1 MRNRRLVKVVGAL
14 VGLAL
19 IAAACGD
26 DDDDADSSGSADT
39 TASADTS
46 GSADTTASAD
56 TSGGADTTATADT
69 SGSADTTASADTG
82 GGGGGDVQELSIAF
96 VGPLTGGAANLGIY
110 IRDGAKVAVE
120 QFNEAHGDQFNITM
134 EEFDT
139 QGDPAQ
145 APTVLD
151 DYIGNEDILGLV
163 GPAFSG
169 ETRAVLPTLT
179 EEGLVMVSASA
190 TNVELPDV
198 VPGGASFHRV
208 LPDDAAQAAGL
219 IKYLTTTLQPATI
232 AIVHDNSEYGK
243 GLAVDQLAAQL
254 AGSGIEIVTTE
265 AIDPE
270 SEDFSA
276 AVNAVKA
283 ANPEVIFYGGYYEEA
298 GQLKKQLADAG
309 VTAQFISGDGALDA
323 GFIEAA
329 GDAAEGATL
338 SCPCYFASEAAPDP
352 AISEFA
358 TAYEEINGTV
368 PGTYSTEAFDAANIL
383 LNGILEGNTDRA
395 SLLAYVDGLT
405 DVPYA
410 ISKEVVFAENGNI
423 EAQGIFLFEVK
434 DGAITLLAATDD
446 L

>member
-1 MRNRRLVKVVGAL
+1 MGNRRFVKAAAVL
-14 VGLAL
+14 CGLAL
-19 IAAACGD
+19 VTAACGD
-26 DDDDADSSGSADT
+26 DSDSSGDT
-39 TASADTS
+39 TT
-46 GSADTTASAD
+46 
-56 TSGGADTTATADT
+56 
-69 SGSADTTASADTG
+69 TG
-82 GGGGGDVQELSIAF
+82 GGGEVQELSIAF
-96 VGPLTGGAANLGIY
+96 VGPLTGGAANLGVY
-110 IRDGAKVAVE
+110 IRDGAKVAVD
-120 QFNEAHGDQFNITM
+120 QFNEEHGDEFNITM
-134 EEFDT
+134 EEYDT

-151 DYIGNEDILGLV
+151 EYIGNEDILGLV

-208 LPDDAAQAAGL
+208 LPDDAAQAAGVA
-219 IKYLTTTLQPATI
+219 KYLTASLKPTSI

-243 GLAVDQLAAQL
+243 GLAEDQLAPL
-254 AGSGIEIVTTE
+254 LEGEIEIVATE
-265 AIDPE
+265 VIDPE

-283 ANPEVIFYGGYYEEA
+283 AAPEAIFYGGYYEEA

-309 VTAQFISGDGALDA
+309 VDATFISGDGALDS
-323 GFIEAA
+323 GFVDAA
-329 GDAAEGATL
+329 GDAADGAIL
-338 SCPCYFASEAAPDP
+338 SCPCFFASEAAEDP

-358 TAYEEINGTV
+358 TQYEEINGSV
-368 PGTYSTEAFDAANIL
+368 PGTYSTEAYDAANIL
-383 LNGILEGNTDRA
+383 LNGILEGNTDRE
-395 SLLAYVDGLT
+395 SLLGFVDGLT

-410 ISKEVVFAENGNI
+410 ISKEVVFEENGNI
-423 EAQGIFLFEVK
+423 EAQGIFLFKVE
-434 DGAITLLAATDD
+434 DGAIVLEAATDD

>member
-1 MRNRRLVKVVGAL
+1 MRNRRLVKVAAL
-14 VGLAL
+14 LAGLAML
-19 IAAACGD
+19 AAACGD
-26 DDDDADSSGSADT
+26 DDT
-39 TASADTS
+39 
-46 GSADTTASAD
+46 
-56 TSGGADTTATADT
+56 
-69 SGSADTTASADTG
+69 DTG
-82 GGGGGDVQELSIAF
+82 GDGGDGGGDVQELSIAF

-120 QFNEAHGDQFNITM
+120 QFNEEHADEFKITM

-169 ETRAVLPTLT
+169 ETRAILPTIT

-198 VPGGASFHRV
+198 VPGGSPSFHRM

-219 IKYLTTTLQPATI
+219 VKYLTTDLQPATI

-254 AGSGIEIVTTE
+254 ASTDIEIVTTE

-283 ANPEVIFYGGYYEEA
+283 ANPEAVFFGGYYEEA
-298 GQLKKQLADAG
+298 GQLKKQLADAS
-309 VTAQFISGDGALDA
+309 VDAQFISDDGALDV
-323 GFIEAA
+323 GFIDAA
-329 GDAAEGATL
+329 GDAAEGAVL
-338 SCPCYFASEAAPDP
+338 SCPCFFASEAAEDK
-352 AISEFA
+352 AISDFA

-368 PGTYSTEAFDAANIL
+368 PGTYSTEAYDAANVL

-395 SLLAYVDGLT
+395 SLLDYVEGLT
-405 DVPYA
+405 EVPYA
-410 ISKEVVFAENGNI
+410 ISKEVVLEENGNI
-423 EAQGIFLFEVK
+423 AAQGIFLFQVK
-434 DGAITLLAATDD
+434 DGAIVLLAATDD

>member
-1 MRNRRLVKVVGAL
+1 MI
-14 VGLAL
+14 GLAL
-19 IAAACGD
+19 VAAACGGD
-26 DDDDADSSGSADT
+26 DDDSTGASATTAAGAATATTGGGAGTTAASGSAAT
-39 TASADTS
+39 TGTAGSTGTAAST
-46 GSADTTASAD
+46 GTA
-56 TSGGADTTATADT
+56 GGEA
-69 SGSADTTASADTG
+69 
-82 GGGGGDVQELSIAF
+82 QELSIAY

-110 IRDGAKVAVE
+110 IRDGAKVAVD
-120 QFNEAHGDQFNITM
+120 QFNEAHGDQFHITM

-169 ETRAVLPTLT
+169 ETKAVLPTLT

-190 TNVELPDV
+190 TNVDLPNV

-219 IKYLTTTLQPATI
+219 VKYLTTVLKPATI

-254 AGSGIEIVTTE
+254 ANTDIKVVTTE

-283 ANPEVIFYGGYYEEA
+283 ANPDAIFYGGYYEEA

-309 VTAQFISGDGALDA
+309 VDAQFISGDGALDA
-323 GFIEAA
+323 GFIDAA
-329 GDAAEGATL
+329 GDAAEGAIL
-338 SCPCYFASEAAPDP
+338 SCPCYFASEAAKDQ
-352 AISEFA
+352 AIADFA
-358 TAYEEINGTV
+358 KAYKEINGNV

-383 LNGILEGNTDRA
+383 LNGILEGNTDRK
-395 SLLAYVDGLT
+395 SLLGYVDGLKE
-405 DVPYA
+405 VPYA
-410 ISKEVVFAENGNI
+410 ISKKVVFAENGNI
-423 EAQGIFLFEVK
+423 EAQGIFLFQVK

>member
-1 MRNRRLVKVVGAL
+1 MRNRRLVKVAGIL
-14 VGLAL
+14 VGLAML
-19 IAAACGD
+19 TAACGD
-26 DDDDADSSGSADT
+26 DDDAGSGD
-39 TASADTS
+39 D
-46 GSADTTASAD
+46 
-56 TSGGADTTATADT
+56 GGD
-69 SGSADTTASADTG
+69 G
-82 GGGGGDVQELSIAF
+82 GGEVTELSIAF

-120 QFNEAHGDQFNITM
+120 QFNEEHGDEFNITL

-151 DYIGNEDILGLV
+151 EYIGNEEILGLV

-198 VPGGASFHRV
+198 VEGGSASFHRV
-208 LPDDAAQAAGL
+208 LPDDAAQAAG
-219 IKYLTTTLQPATI
+219 IAKYLESDLQPASI

-243 GLAVDQLAAQL
+243 GLAEDQLVPL
-254 AGSGIEIVTTE
+254 LGDIEVVATE
-265 AIDPE
+265 VIDPE

-283 ANPEVIFYGGYYEEA
+283 AAPEAIFYGGYYEEA
-298 GQLKKQLADAG
+298 GQLKKQLSDAG
-309 VTAQFISGDGALDA
+309 VDATFISGDGALDA
-323 GFIEAA
+323 GFVEAA
-329 GDAAEGATL
+329 GDGAEGAIL
-338 SCPCYFASEAAPDP
+338 SCPCFFASEAAEDE
-352 AISEFA
+352 AISQFA
-358 TAYEEINGTV
+358 TDYEEVNGTV

-395 SLLAYVDGLT
+395 ALLDYVEGLT
-405 DVPYA
+405 AVDYA

-434 DGAITLLAATDD
+434 DGAIVLKVATDD

>member
-1 MRNRRLVKVVGAL
+1 MRNKRLVKVAGVL
-14 VGLAL
+14 VGLTL
-19 IAAACGD
+19 LAAACGD
-26 DDDDADSSGSADT
+26 DDADSSG
-39 TASADTS
+39 
-46 GSADTTASAD
+46 
-56 TSGGADTTATADT
+56 
-69 SGSADTTASADTG
+69 DTG
-82 GGGGGDVQELSIAF
+82 GDGGGDVTELSIAY

-120 QFNEAHGDQFNITM
+120 QFNEAHGDEFNITM

-151 DYIGNEDILGLV
+151 DYIGNEDIVGIV

-198 VPGGASFHRV
+198 VPGGASFHRM

-219 IKYLTTTLQPATI
+219 VKYLTTTVQPASI

-254 AGSGIEIVTTE
+254 AETDIEIVTTE

-283 ANPEVIFYGGYYEEA
+283 AAPEVVFFGGYYEEA
-298 GQLKKQLADAG
+298 GQLKKQLTDAG
-309 VTAQFISGDGALDA
+309 VDAPFISDDGALDV

-329 GDAAEGATL
+329 GDAAEGAIL
-338 SCPCYFASEAAPDP
+338 SCPCFFASEAAEDQ
-352 AISEFA
+352 AIADFA

-368 PGTYSTEAFDAANIL
+368 PGTYSTEAFDAANVL
-383 LNGILEGNTDRA
+383 LNGILEGNTDRE
-395 SLLAYVDGLT
+395 SLLEYVEGLT
-405 DVPYA
+405 EVPYA
-410 ISKEVVFAENGNI
+410 ISKEVVLEENGNI

-434 DGAITLLAATDD
+434 DGAIVLLAATDD

>member
-1 MRNRRLVKVVGAL
+1 MRNRRLVKVAGVL
-14 VGLAL
+14 VGLSL
-19 IAAACGD
+19 LAAACGD
-26 DDDDADSSGSADT
+26 DDD
-39 TASADTS
+39 
-46 GSADTTASAD
+46 
-56 TSGGADTTATADT
+56 
-69 SGSADTTASADTG
+69 TG
-82 GGGGGDVQELSIAF
+82 GDGGDGGDGGGEVTEATIAW
-96 VGPLTGGAANLGIY
+96 VGPLTGPAANLGIY
-110 IRDGAKVAVE
+110 IRDGAKVALQE
-120 QFNEAHGDQFNITM
+120 FEDEYGDEFDITM

-151 DYIGNEDILGLV
+151 EYIGNEDVIGVL

-198 VPGGASFHRV
+198 VEGGSDAFHRM

-219 IKYLTTTLQPATI
+219 VKYLTTDLQPATL

-243 GLAVDQLAAQL
+243 GLAVDQLASQL
-254 AGSGIEIVTTE
+254 GETDIEIVATE
-265 AIDPE
+265 VIDPE

-283 ANPEVIFYGGYYEEA
+283 ANPEAVFFGGYYEEA

-309 VTAQFISGDGALDA
+309 VDAQYISDDGALDV
-323 GFIEAA
+323 GFIDAA
-329 GDAAEGATL
+329 GDAADGAIL
-338 SCPCYFASEAAPDP
+338 SCPCFFASEAAEDE

-358 TAYEEINGTV
+358 TKYEEINGTV
-368 PGTYSTEAFDAANIL
+368 PGTYSTEGYDAMNVL
-383 LNGILEGNTDRA
+383 LNGILEGNTDRE
-395 SLLAYVDGLT
+395 SLLGYVEGLT
-405 DVPYA
+405 TVDYA
-410 ISKEVVFAENGNI
+410 ISKEVVFEENGNI
-423 EAQGIFLFEVK
+423 EAQGIFLFEVV
-434 DGAITLLAATDD
+434 DGAIVLKVATDD